1 MQFFGYF
8 QILGLLFFLLVFVG
22 RTLYLRF
29 WRGINVITLGIGKRG
44 VQRVVEI
51 LFFIGLAVWIVEV
64 LLYALSAEFHL
75 FPGILSVVLVD
86 SIAASWVGAM
96 LNIVSFVLF
105 VWALVSFGDSWR
117 VGIDSEKPGELV
129 ERGAFGVS
137 RNPIFVFLDLYFIGT
152 FLLNGAV
159 VFLLFAIL
167 IVVGL
172 HYQILQEE
180 RFLKKQYGEAYE
192 RYCVKT
198 HRYLGW
204 RDLGE
209 SRNGGGSAT

>member
-8 QILGLLFFLLVFVG
+8 QVFGLLFFLLVFVG
-22 RTLYLRF
+22 RILYIRL
-29 WRGINVITLGIGKRG
+29 WRGINAITLGIGKKG
-44 VQRVVEI
+44 VQQVVEI
-51 LFFIGLAVWIVEV
+51 LFFVVLVVWIIEV

-75 FPGILSVVLVD
+75 FPGILSIVLVD
-86 SIAASWVGAM
+86 SIVVKWVGVV
-96 LNIVSFVLF
+96 LNIVSFMLF
-105 VWALVSFGDSWR
+105 VWALASFGDSWR

-159 VFLLFAIL
+159 VFLLFAVVMI
-167 IVVGL
+167 VGL

-180 RFLKKQYGEAYE
+180 QFLKGQYGEAYE
-192 RYCVKT
+192 RYCAKT
-198 HRYLGW
+198 NRYLGW
-204 RDLGE
+204 RDE
-209 SRNGGGSAT
+209 TVRTE

>member
-1 MQFFGYF
+1 MQFFDYF
-8 QILGLLFFLLVFVG
+8 QVFGLLFFLLVFVG

-29 WRGINVITLGIGKRG
+29 QRGINAITLGFGKKG
-44 VQRVVEI
+44 VQRIVEI
-51 LFFIGLAVWIVEV
+51 LFFIGLAVWIIEV

-86 SIAASWVGAM
+86 SIVAKWVGTA
-96 LNIVSFVLF
+96 LIVVSFMLF
-105 VWALVSFGDSWR
+105 VWALASFGDSWR
-117 VGIDSEKPGELV
+117 VGIDSEKSGELV
-129 ERGAFGVS
+129 ERGAFLVS

-159 VFLLFAIL
+159 VFLLFAVL

-180 RFLKKQYGEAYE
+180 EFLKKRYGEAYE
-192 RYCVKT
+192 RYCAKT
-198 HRYLGW
+198 NRYLG
-204 RDLGE
+204 
-209 SRNGGGSAT
+209 